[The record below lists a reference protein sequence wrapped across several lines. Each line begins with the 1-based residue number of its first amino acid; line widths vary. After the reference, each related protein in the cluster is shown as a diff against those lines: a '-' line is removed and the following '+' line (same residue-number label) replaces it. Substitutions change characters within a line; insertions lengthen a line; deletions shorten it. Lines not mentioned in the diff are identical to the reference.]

1 MKTVFLFLTLLLA
14 CFQTQAKP
22 NIVLILA
29 DDLGYETIGANGGTS
44 YQTPHLDKL
53 AASGMRF
60 ERCYAQPLCT
70 PTRVQLLTG
79 LYNVRNYTN
88 FGSLDR
94 AQITF
99 AQSLKKAGYATGI
112 FGKWQLGREKDAPQH
127 FGFNESVLWQHT
139 RRPPR
144 YANPGLEFNGVEKD
158 FTNGEYGPDLVNQEA
173 LKFIEKHKAQP
184 FLLY

>member
-1 MKTVFLFLTLLLA
+1 M
-14 CFQTQAKP
+14 
-22 NIVLILA
+22 
-29 DDLGYETIGANGGTS
+29 
-44 YQTPHLDKL
+44 
-53 AASGMRF
+53 
-60 ERCYAQPLCT
+60 T

-94 AQITF
+94 TQTTF
-99 AQSLKKAGYATGI
+99 AQRLKKAGYATGI

-127 FGFNESVLWQHT
+127 YGFDESVLWQHT

-144 YANPGLEFNGVEKD
+144 YANPGLEFNGIEKN

-184 FLLY
+184 FLLYYPMILPHAPHQPKPESADCNPKALGEKRSDKKY